1 MQSQKIHI
9 ELVVDEYGQL
19 AGIVTMEDILE
30 EIVGNILD
38 EYDKEEPDI
47 VSRKNGTYEL
57 TGLTLLDDVEEDS
70 WGGI

>member
-1 MQSQKIHI
+1 MRSPHFIPETKNINALFKEMQSQKIHI

-38 EYDKEEPDI
+38 EYDQGRAGYRIPEKRYI
-47 VSRKNGTYEL
+47 
-57 TGLTLLDDVEEDS
+57 
-70 WGGI
+70 